1 MNSLKLILTNYK
13 YFAPVWVFTSL
24 NILIGTWVLYIPNV
38 KLKLNLNDAELGLA
52 LFSYALGI
60 LVFLPLV
67 PYLNKKIGTG
77 KFTIIGILLFALSFI
92 FPLLATNYIL
102 LCISL
107 FITGIFSGTTDIT
120 MNALI
125 SQIEQSANCNIM
137 SASHGFFSLG
147 GVIGGGLGSLLISYY
162 KNPLWHML
170 LIIVFI
176 LITNI
181 VLAKHYYTIKERKN
195 SEKKSRFTFKK
206 LKPLIGISFIAF
218 VIMASEGAIEHW
230 SSLYLKEIESLKSI
244 SLYGLGFVIFSTTMM
259 LGRFFGDR
267 ISKNISSNKIIIYGC
282 IVAIFGYSAI
292 LTNTIN
298 IVLTGFGILG
308 LGLSVIIPELFR
320 IAGKTK
326 GISSSYGISF
336 VSGIGFIGFLAGPVV
351 LGFISN
357 YSNLKSSFILLLLLV
372 LLAFCISLLRLKNK
386 RANNV

>member
-24 NILIGTWVLYIPNV
+24 NILIGTWVLYIPSV
-38 KLKLNLNDAELGLA
+38 KLKLNMNDAELGLA

-60 LVFLPLV
+60 LVFLPFV
-67 PYLNKKIGTG
+67 PYLNNKIGTG
-77 KFTIIGILLFALSFI
+77 KFTIIGILLFATSFI

-120 MNALI
+120 MNALV
-125 SQIEQSANCNIM
+125 SEIEQSDNSNIM

-147 GVIGGGLGSLLISYY
+147 GVIGGGLGSLLISSYE
-162 KNPLWHML
+162 NPLWHMI

-181 VLAKHYYTIKERKN
+181 VLAKYYYTIKERKVSKN
-195 SEKKSRFTFKK
+195 KSRFTFKK
-206 LKPLIGISFIAF
+206 LKPLIGIAFIAF

-230 SSLYLKEIESLKSI
+230 SSLYLKEIEPLKSI
-244 SLYGLGFVIFSTTMM
+244 NLYGLGFVIFSTTMM

-267 ISKNISSNKIIIYGC
+267 ISENISSNKIIIYGC
-282 IVAIFGYSAI
+282 VIAIFGYSAI

-298 IVLTGFGILG
+298 IILTGFGILG

-357 YSNLKSSFILLLLLV
+357 YSNLKSSFILLLILV
-372 LLAFCISLLRLKNK
+372 FLAFLISLLRSKNK
-386 RANNV
+386 RFSNV